1 MSNSPTNLDKPDLKP
16 PLTITKTTKTSK
28 GAKTE
33 QKSSEMF
40 SNSKTKA
47 KQNQKTNTKSK
58 QTEKLP
64 TTTITTK
71 TQKSK
76 PKPKPKSKTKINS
89 KDDDNDLNS
98 VDLIPNSTLNSS
110 VTDFKLSSSNL
121 SDNTPGPTGNNSAKK
136 NKSSTKRTKTGCFPC
151 RRRKK
156 KCDEAFPVCSG
167 CSRNFL
173 ECVWPTSKDE
183 TLPKN
188 FEVFPTTDTNM
199 SLKMQTSSSVFK
211 NDSSSDGEDMN
222 ESDGFPPP
230 DMCATIQLN
239 SYIHNEPTELES
251 AQPVPELKVIRMS
264 LNNVD
269 ITNQNINNVNDDD
282 EDDIVSNT
290 EVKIQE
296 LVLDTEHEDAHK
308 NHHNHDHH
316 FDEENLDDDN
326 MLDSIPEFDDVNS
339 KSAINSPSLVSL
351 SSINTPESNFVA
363 PPLDESI
370 GEDCSSYT
378 QNNNYNDNDSRYNYQ
393 YNNRRYDN
401 QHYITDN
408 NNNNDSDDKD
418 VDYEFCNSDDNDD
431 YRMGGALSV
440 TKPPYAPF
448 ASKFGKM
455 DINLSSF
462 KTNWI
467 PNYELNNEKAF
478 LYHRFLNQF
487 IPSISVNHAYPA
499 LSPGTTFVP
508 YASGSSP
515 GSSAVRE
522 IFFACGALTL
532 ALDNPD
538 SYSDLASKYYS
549 KAMTLVKDE
558 ISKAENI
565 TEDWLF
571 VAVQTLCL
579 LDRALGF
586 GANRCTKHLLAAS
599 NIIKERLKS
608 KYVTAMNSNVT
619 SSLEI
624 TKVEKTLFD
633 SFMFNYTIS
642 LYFCD
647 FSDLVQLPSPFT
659 FFDECR
665 SYINAA
671 LIIDP
676 SCPSW
681 TNNPVM
687 GSAVGCFEC
696 FAKLFWILRMMN
708 PKISMMK
715 LSKLQTETLLRKVK
729 YQIDLTEKSIESFRI
744 QLNQIKYMFGSKKI
758 YEFWEGNL
766 SISTVLFHAVQILYM
781 KLSNPNLKKS
791 DPKIQYH
798 INELMEQYHTKIPIN
813 DHSKCLSV
821 SALFIAGTAA
831 NDEIQKKF
839 IVEELNRI
847 SKLLYTRSFVKLSNK
862 LESMYKDEELNLVS
876 TFDILLSRDGL
887 ENLSF

>member
-1 MSNSPTNLDKPDLKP
+1 MDLDKPDLIP
-16 PLTITKTTKTSK
+16 PLTITRSRKTSK
-28 GAKTE
+28 GASTG
-33 QKSSEMF
+33 QKSSELL
-40 SNSKTKA
+40 SNGKATA
-47 KQNQKTNTKSK
+47 KQNQKTNTKPK
-58 QTEKLP
+58 QTEKL
-64 TTTITTK
+64 TA
-71 TQKSK
+71 QKSK
-76 PKPKPKSKTKINS
+76 PNPNPKSKTKTKKKLTI
-89 KDDDNDLNS
+89 KDDNDLNS
-98 VDLIPNSTLNSS
+98 VDLKPNSTLNSS
-110 VTDFKLSSSNL
+110 VVDTKSSFL
-121 SDNTPGPTGNNSAKK
+121 TLPDNTSCPTGDNSGKK

-173 ECVWPTSKDE
+173 ECVWPKSKDE

-199 SLKMQTSSSVFK
+199 SLKMQTSPSVFK

-230 DMCATIQLN
+230 DMCTVIQLN

-264 LNNVD
+264 LSNTDMNH
-269 ITNQNINNVNDDD
+269 QNIINVNDDD
-282 EDDIVSNT
+282 EDEIVSNT

-296 LVLDTEHEDAHK
+296 LALDTEYDEDEHGNHYNHK
-308 NHHNHDHH
+308 NYNK
-316 FDEENLDDDN
+316 ESLDDDN
-326 MLDSIPEFDDVNS
+326 MLDTIPDFDDTHS

-370 GEDCSSYT
+370 GGDYSSYT
-378 QNNNYNDNDSRYNYQ
+378 QNNDYNDSDPRYKYQ
-393 YNNRRYDN
+393 YNNERYDN
-401 QHYITDN
+401 QQYITN
-408 NNNNDSDDKD
+408 NNNNDKD
-418 VDYEFCNSDDNDD
+418 VDFEFCNSDDNDD
-431 YRMGGALSV
+431 NDAYRNGGALSIK
-440 TKPPYAPF
+440 KPTYARF
-448 ASKFGKM
+448 ADKFGKM
-455 DINLSSF
+455 DVNFSSF
-462 KTNWI
+462 RTDWI

-487 IPSISVNHAYPA
+487 IPSISVNHASPA
-499 LSPGTTFVP
+499 LTPGETFVP
-508 YASGSSP
+508 YASGSSS

-558 ISKAENI
+558 ISKTENI

-608 KYVTAMNSNVT
+608 KYVTAMNSYVT

-647 FSDLVQLPSPFT
+647 FSDLIQLPSPFT

-715 LSKLQTETLLRKVK
+715 LSKIQTENLLRKVK
-729 YQIDLTEKSIESFRI
+729 YQMDSTEKSIESFRI
-744 QLNQIKYMFGSKKI
+744 QLNQIKFMFGSKKI

-781 KLSNPNLKKS
+781 KLLNPNLKKS

-831 NDEIQKKF
+831 NDEIQKEF

-847 SKLLYTRSFVKLSNK
+847 SKLLYTRSFIKLANK

-876 TFDILLSRDGL
+876 SFDILLSRDGL